1 MEVNTESPMGV
12 TSPTDLLFIHH
23 QQPEVLELDVLPQQ
37 RVRPNRHVD
46 KALRHALQP
55 QLLLPVAR
63 KPAEHRNLDLG
74 KLLEPLHDDI
84 IVLLGQDRRGGED
97 GDLRRGVLCQRYDR
111 LLLD

>member
-1 MEVNTESPMGV
+1 MEVNTESPTQV
-12 TSPTDLLFIHH
+12 TTLTNLLFIHH

-37 RVRPNRHVD
+37 GVRADRHVN

-63 KPAEHRNLDLG
+63 KPAEHRDLDLR
-74 KLLEPLHDDI
+74 KLPKPLHNDV

-97 GDLRRGVLCQRYDR
+97 GDL
-111 LLLD
+111 